1 MSVGGF
7 VNVHTSEEEMLEGVQ
22 QSMVLPSEVMVSFCS
37 SKSAVLNVS

>member
-22 QSMVLPSEVMVSFCS
+22 QSMVLPSEAAIADGQF
-37 SKSAVLNVS
+37 LLQ